1 MKIEDIKEIKQS
13 KFTKLINEAIKI
25 KALEYL
31 LKLRGSKGSEI
42 QYKEIKMA
50 DYLMP
55 SEENLTI
62 SDKRYI
68 FAIRNRMIQIPNN
81 FPTKNK
87 NIEEKCRLC
96 GEKEVMKHLYDCK
109 WNSENENVKFEKI
122 YGDNI
127 KNMKKV
133 YNQFKSKYE
142 DREKY
147 LNFPCDPICDP
158 LFSCELSNGN
168 KLTN

>member
-1 MKIEDIKEIKQS
+1 
-13 KFTKLINEAIKI
+13 
-25 KALEYL
+25 
-31 LKLRGSKGSEI
+31 
-42 QYKEIKMA
+42 
-50 DYLMP
+50 
-55 SEENLTI
+55 
-62 SDKRYI
+62 
-68 FAIRNRMIQIPNN
+68 
-81 FPTKNK
+81 
-87 NIEEKCRLC
+87 
-96 GEKEVMKHLYDCK
+96 MKHLYDCK

-147 LNFPCDPICDP
+147 LNFPRDPICDP